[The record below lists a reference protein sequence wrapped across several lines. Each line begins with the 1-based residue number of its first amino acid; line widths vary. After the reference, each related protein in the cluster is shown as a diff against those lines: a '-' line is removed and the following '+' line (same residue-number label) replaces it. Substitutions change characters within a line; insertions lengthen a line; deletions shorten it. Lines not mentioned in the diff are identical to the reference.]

1 MQAPAGPLSF
11 ERRVAVWD
19 SVLAVVRGQLRG
31 QGLREVS
38 TPVRV
43 RAPAIEPYIEPIA
56 APPGYLATSPELA
69 MKRLLCRGS
78 GPIFQ
83 LSHVFRQA
91 ERGDRH
97 SEEFHLLEWYRVD
110 ATLAA
115 IEADVEAIVAG
126 VYAAAGATSSAPRR
140 WRRDSFF
147 EVFAATT
154 GVGLRGD
161 EDDAALR
168 ERLPAALR
176 EAVWDGRP
184 GPLLHADPEVRALA
198 AWTGLFGVWS
208 DHHLDPWLLAQAE
221 VGVHLGEFPA
231 SLAALS
237 QSGELGGRAVAHR
250 VESYVAGVE
259 LANGYLELRDAGEQ
273 RARFVAVNRLRE
285 ALGAPCLPL
294 DEEFLGELAAPPGLP
309 ACAGVALGLD
319 RLVMLA
325 CGRGRLSDITLAL
338 GAA

>member
-1 MQAPAGPLSF
+1 MTATPGPLPF

-19 SVLAVVRGQLRG
+19 AVLTAVRGHLRG

-43 RAPAIEPYIEPIA
+43 LAPAIEPYIEPIA
-56 APPGYLATSPELA
+56 APPGFLATSPELA

-110 ATLAA
+110 TELAA
-115 IEADVEAIVAG
+115 LERDVEAIVAT
-126 VYAAAGATSSAPRR
+126 VFAAAGATSSAPRA

-147 EVFAATT
+147 EVFAATA

-161 EDDAALR
+161 EDDGQLR
-168 ERLPAALR
+168 ERLPAELR

-184 GPLLHADPEVRALA
+184 GPLLSTDPEVRSLA

-208 DHHLDPWLLAQAE
+208 DRHLDPWLLAQAD
-221 VGVHLGEFPA
+221 VGVHLGEFPGA
-231 SLAALS
+231 LAALS
-237 QSGELGGRAVAHR
+237 RRSEQGGRAVAHR
-250 VESYVAGVE
+250 VESYVGGVE
-259 LANGYLELRDAGEQ
+259 LANGYLELREADEQ
-273 RARFVAVNRLRE
+273 RARFLAVNALRE
-285 ALGAPCLPL
+285 ALGAPRLPL
-294 DEEFLGELAAPPGLP
+294 DEAFLDELAGSPGLP
-309 ACAGVALGLD
+309 ACVGVALGLD

-325 CGRGRLSDITLAL
+325 CGRARLSDVTLAL